1 MQRILFI
8 HQSSEIGG
16 GSYCLLNVI
25 KAIDRRKFIPIVGL
39 KVYGPLVEEIKKL
52 NIEIIYF
59 NKLESILYNEAL
71 LKPKNSLRYL
81 HIMFSISAF
90 KSMLKSNKIDI
101 VYINNMMLY
110 RYLKPAKE
118 SGCITILHVREHWPL
133 NEHIIQLSWARKMV
147 HRYCDQLIAI
157 NNYSASIF
165 PEKDSTIVYDWI
177 DMNSRFE
184 YYPLSKVFGENMSDK
199 RVYLFTGGIQPI
211 KGALQVLRTFVSE
224 IKDPSARLLCIGLN
238 PIIETKSLRGQI
250 KKNLASLGY
259 YTYNWKVKKLM
270 DSDSRIKNIP
280 ATYMITHIMQQCF
293 CNLSYFTIP
302 HANLAMAEAEILGLP
317 TVAALNEEA
326 LEYSLNGKN
335 AVLFEANNNSEFVR
349 AIETMQINYQRYK
362 DVLRDS
368 HSVIAEMFS
377 KQKNTLLLNQV
388 ISRVAQR

>member
-25 KAIDRRKFIPIVGL
+25 KALDRSKFIPILVL
-39 KVYGPLVEEIKKL
+39 KKTGPLVEEIKKL
-52 NIEIIYF
+52 NVEIIIF

-118 SGCITILHVREHWPL
+118 SGCKTIMHVREHWPL

-147 HRYCDQLIAI
+147 HKYCDQLIAI

-165 PEKDSTIVYDWI
+165 PEKESSIVYDWI
-177 DMNSRFE
+177 DMDSRFE
-184 YYPLSKVFGENMSDK
+184 DYPLSKVFGENMSDK
-199 RVYLFTGGIQPI
+199 KVFLFTGGIQPI
-211 KGALQVLRTFVSE
+211 KGALQVLRAFVDE

-238 PIIETKSLRGQI
+238 PIIETKSLRGRI
-250 KKNLASLGY
+250 KRILASLGF
-259 YTYNWKVKKLM
+259 YTYNWKIKKLM
-270 DSDSRIKNIP
+270 DSDNRIKSIP

-335 AVLFEANNNSEFVR
+335 AVLFEANNYKEFVR
-349 AIETMQINYQRYK
+349 AIETMRLDYQQYK
-362 DVLRDS
+362 EALRDS
-368 HSVIAEMFS
+368 RAVIAEIFS
-377 KQKNTLLLNQV
+377 KKNNTLLLNDI

>member
-1 MQRILFI
+1 
-8 HQSSEIGG
+8 
-16 GSYCLLNVI
+16 
-25 KAIDRRKFIPIVGL
+25 
-39 KVYGPLVEEIKKL
+39 
-52 NIEIIYF
+52 
-59 NKLESILYNEAL
+59 
-71 LKPKNSLRYL
+71 
-81 HIMFSISAF
+81 
-90 KSMLKSNKIDI
+90 
-101 VYINNMMLY
+101 
-110 RYLKPAKE
+110 
-118 SGCITILHVREHWPL
+118 
-133 NEHIIQLSWARKMV
+133 
-147 HRYCDQLIAI
+147 
-157 NNYSASIF
+157 
-165 PEKDSTIVYDWI
+165 
-177 DMNSRFE
+177 
-184 YYPLSKVFGENMSDK
+184 
-199 RVYLFTGGIQPI
+199 
-211 KGALQVLRTFVSE
+211 VSE